1 MEAAS
6 SLDHY
11 MSSPVGR
18 YLVGPSFVVWW
29 KSVRLNGILLW
40 GRPEEEHI
48 LRLTRALDAEL
59 SPHVAPHA
67 SLIDA
72 RRVWG
77 VDGAAFNALMKY
89 VDSRR
94 SPFSRLVQRQAVL
107 RPEGLAGAAIAGFY
121 TVLTPGYPA
130 SSFTN
135 APAALDWL
143 DVEKEERCVCDELDA
158 LVDHLNGSTG
168 TVLQLRAY
176 LERRLG
182 DACIA
187 RAAQELGLSE
197 RSLQRQLREC
207 GTSFRAE
214 LNGAQVQ
221 AAKSLML
228 DTGHDLKRVAV
239 EVGCA
244 SLQSFSTLF
253 KRIEGSSPSRWRS
266 RYAASAALGSRAS
279 L

>member
-6 SLDHY
+6 SLEHY

-18 YLVGPSFVVWW
+18 YLVGPTYVVWW
-29 KSVRLNGILLW
+29 KSTHLNGILLW

-48 LRLTRALDAEL
+48 FRLTRALDAEL
-59 SPHVAPHA
+59 SPHVSPHA

-77 VDGAAFNALMKY
+77 VDAAAFNALLRY

-94 SPFSRLVQRQAVL
+94 LPFSRLVKRQAVL
-107 RPEGLAGAAIAGFY
+107 RPEGLAGAAIAGFL
-121 TVLTPGYPA
+121 TVLTPGYAA

-143 DVEKEERCVCDELDA
+143 GVEEERCVCDELDT
-158 LVDHLNGSTG
+158 LVDRSNGSSG

-182 DACIA
+182 DASIA
-187 RAAQELGLSE
+187 CAAQELGLSE
-197 RSLQRQLREC
+197 RSLQRQLQEC

-214 LNGAQVQ
+214 LSGSQVQ

-228 DTGHDLKRVAV
+228 NTRHDLKRVAV

-266 RYAASAALGSRAS
+266 RYAAPDGLRARAS
-279 L
+279 